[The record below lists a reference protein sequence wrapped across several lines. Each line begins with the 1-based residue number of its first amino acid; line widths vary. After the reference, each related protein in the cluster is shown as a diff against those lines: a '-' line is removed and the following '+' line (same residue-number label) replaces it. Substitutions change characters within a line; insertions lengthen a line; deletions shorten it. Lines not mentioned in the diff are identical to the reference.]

1 MITNDISESVSSG
14 IDGKKTP
21 QNGGLDEISDEL
33 RRSCELYEEKL
44 RNGGKHVSHFEVEQ
58 RVAELYAKQHGL
70 WIPMDNVFDL
80 GIPGPCGNE
89 NDTYVSDNV
98 IYKVNNLLNS
108 GGILRLFD
116 RILLHNQTFPETHYC
131 LHGFAGYEGRS
142 VCPVFSQGLVKDAV
156 PATQIEIDTFMAAL
170 GFVKSDRVGRY
181 FNNEIEVWDV
191 VPRNVLKDRSG
202 DMFVVDVEIKI
213 INS

>member
-44 RNGGKHVSHFEVEQ
+44 RNGGKYVSHFEVEQ

-89 NDTYVSDNV
+89 NGRQVRLSRRTCRPFSLLLGSGFFGWGCQKYSSALSV
-98 IYKVNNLLNS
+98 IMSRAIVFRRENS
-108 GGILRLFD
+108 
-116 RILLHNQTFPETHYC
+116 
-131 LHGFAGYEGRS
+131 
-142 VCPVFSQGLVKDAV
+142 
-156 PATQIEIDTFMAAL
+156 
-170 GFVKSDRVGRY
+170 RY
-181 FNNEIEVWDV
+181 F
-191 VPRNVLKDRSG
+191 SG
-202 DMFVVDVEIKI
+202 SQICFF
-213 INS
+213 N